1 MEGNMIYKI
10 AFAGA
15 WLSISYLAYTFKSSN
30 NKNKDK
36 LKVMSVRKVLK
47 QYKRLNDADNK
58 SIF

>member
-1 MEGNMIYKI
+1 MIYKI
-10 AFAGA
+10 ALAGA
-15 WLSISYLAYTFKSSN
+15 WLSTSFLIYILKHSN
-30 NKNKDK
+30 NTSGNK

>member
-1 MEGNMIYKI
+1 MIYKI
-10 AFAGA
+10 AFAGV
-15 WLSISYLAYTFKSSN
+15 WLSISFLAYNLKHTNSTSK
-30 NKNKDK
+30 KK